1 MYFPYLRG
9 RQFELIALRELSEY
23 KLLGPHIIP
32 IVEPVKLSSTLCM
45 AIESYAANEQPIA
58 LIHNPTVGSFMS
70 DMGDENKEK
79 NRMRFSALMGNPR
92 VIKAHQMN
100 PYSSMQLVTLES
112 EGVRKQDIFV
122 LNTNRESLDIYEK
135 EFAVI
140 MPRYT
145 FIPDE
150 SVFRRKVRRQRV
162 LIDDKFNKKGKNAEY
177 QETDDE
183 FFSDDHLYYRDDG
196 FLGFADYSVIG
207 DEYLEKGFAP
217 YAVAIHIVYFADDES
232 LRIHHFVSDSN
243 EDATNPAGKFYEA
256 LKKLAAW
263 CKIHPIDHSMGLSTF
278 LEHYANG
285 TYPGLGTVKK
295 LSIMHHLEIIGKY
308 LSRKEDAG

>member
-1 MYFPYLRG
+1 
-9 RQFELIALRELSEY
+9 
-23 KLLGPHIIP
+23 
-32 IVEPVKLSSTLCM
+32 
-45 AIESYAANEQPIA
+45 
-58 LIHNPTVGSFMS
+58 
-70 DMGDENKEK
+70 
-79 NRMRFSALMGNPR
+79 
-92 VIKAHQMN
+92 
-100 PYSSMQLVTLES
+100 MQLVTLES

-135 EFAVI
+135 EFAVT
-140 MPRYT
+140 MPQYT

-177 QETDDE
+177 QEADDE

-232 LRIHHFVSDSN
+232 LRIRHFVSDSN
-243 EDATNPAGKFYEA
+243 EDATNPARKFYEA

-263 CKIHPIDHSMGLSTF
+263 CKIHPIDHSMGLNTSF
-278 LEHYANG
+278 EHHANG

-295 LSIMHHLEIIGKY
+295 LSIMHHLEIMGKCLQGKRTRVNELLY
-308 LSRKEDAG
+308 RMFCGPGSEIHYFLIKDYWEL